1 MKTQKGFSLIEVL
14 VSLVIIMTVSTGVF
28 HSLLSNLKHTRDTFY
43 RTQAMHAAHEYLD
56 IVRMQ
61 DPLSIQSSG
70 SATSTIEV
78 GNRTFQIVATFCGNA
93 DYCGLNT
100 RHIAVEVLY
109 KGESR
114 FSVETVYTKL
124 R

>member
-1 MKTQKGFSLIEVL
+1 MNTQKGFSLIEVL

-43 RTQAMHAAHEYLD
+43 RTQAMHAAHEHLD
-56 IVRMQ
+56 ILRMQ
-61 DPLSIQSSG
+61 DPVTIPGSG
-70 SATSTIEV
+70 STTSTIEI
-78 GNRTFQIVATFCGNA
+78 GNRTFNIVATFCKNA
-93 DYCGLNT
+93 NFCSLNT
-100 RHIAVEVLY
+100 KHIALEVFY
-109 KGESR
+109 RGESR